1 MTDYRLS
8 RRAEADLGKIFDH
21 SLQHFGLNQAKRY
34 RASLLTCLS
43 MLADHPRMGR
53 LARSVGDNVRRHE
66 HQSHVILYEERAD
79 GINVLAFVHARRIN
93 LRRLLS

>member
-8 RRAEADLGKIFDH
+8 RRAEADLGKIFDY

-43 MLADHPRMGR
+43 TLADHLRLGR
-53 LARSVGDNVRRHE
+53 LARSVGGNVRRHE
-66 HQSHVILYEERAD
+66 H
-79 GINVLAFVHARRIN
+79 
-93 LRRLLS
+93 

>member
-1 MTDYRLS
+1 
-8 RRAEADLGKIFDH
+8 
-21 SLQHFGLNQAKRY
+21 
-34 RASLLTCLS
+34 
-43 MLADHPRMGR
+43 MGR
-53 LARSVGDNVRRHE
+53 LASSVGGNVRRHE